1 MKIFL
6 TGATGFIGS
15 YIGSALSE
23 AGHELLCLR
32 RKTSDLRRCSAY
44 AEKVSWTD
52 SDSEWAAWRPQA
64 IVHAAWSG
72 VTAAERDDDKL
83 QAANVDFFSR
93 LLRTSAAAGTKRFVA
108 LGSAAEYGRING
120 RVSEEHPCQPVC
132 AYGKAK
138 LACLNLLEDFAAKD
152 NLVYAWLRLFS
163 TYGPGQGEAW
173 FMPGLLKQ
181 LRAGQAPRLTL
192 CEQRY
197 DYLHVEDIA
206 AGVAAVLDGPE
217 TSGVFNLG
225 SNTSVPLKEIARR
238 LQQLS
243 GSREEPV
250 FGALA
255 YRPDQSMR
263 LEGDS
268 TKFYATF
275 GFAPRFTLEQG
286 LRDFVGEKSQILF

>member
-15 YIGSALSE
+15 HIGSALAE
-23 AGHELLCLR
+23 AGHQLLCLR
-32 RKTSDLRRCSAY
+32 RKTSDLSRCAAY

-52 SDSEWAAWRPQA
+52 SDSDWAAWKPQA

-72 VTAAERDDDKL
+72 VTAAERDDQNL

-93 LLRTSAAAGTKRFVA
+93 LLQTSSAAGAKRLVA
-108 LGSAAEYGRING
+108 LGSVAEYGRING
-120 RVSEEHPCQPVC
+120 RVSEEHPCRPVC

-138 LACLNLLEDFAAKD
+138 LACLNLLKEFAAK
-152 NLVYAWLRLFS
+152 NHLAYVWLRLFS
-163 TYGPGQGEAW
+163 TYGPGQGPTW

-181 LRAGQAPRLTL
+181 LRAGQAPRLTP

-197 DYLHVEDIA
+197 DYLHVKDIA
-206 AGVAAVLDGPE
+206 AGVAAVLDKPE
-217 TSGVFNLG
+217 ASGVFNLG
-225 SNTSVPLKEIARR
+225 SNTSVPLKEIARQ
-238 LQQLS
+238 LQELS
-243 GSREEPV
+243 GSRVKPI

-255 YRPDQSMR
+255 YRPGQSMR

-268 TKFYATF
+268 AKFYATF
-275 GFAPRFTLEQG
+275 GFAPRITLEEG
-286 LRDFVGEKSQILF
+286 LRELAKQE